1 MRIKLH
7 RGGRRRSMFRSRR
20 RSLLSVLGWGLA
32 AVAVVAL
39 GFFGA
44 MLLQKTPPLSGDGS
58 SDTPA
63 TLPTGTMET
72 TSTTLAPVPPATDA
86 AEAVQGFYLPFSALR
101 DSVTLQGTL
110 EQAAAA
116 GFNSVVFDLKDADG
130 NLYYRFASP
139 QAVQVNSFT
148 VDALSADELRALFST
163 VRGAGLQP
171 IPRLY
176 AFQDHAGARALAGAR
191 ISPTS
196 NSNWV
201 WYDGDPQAGG
211 KAWLNPY
218 ADEAHQYII
227 DLSRELQQAGAAAI
241 IVDGVQFPRQVSSA
255 DFGSSSNT
263 AMSRHE
269 ILTAFIAKL
278 RGQLDGCPII
288 LSSTCEGALGSNTAV
303 YGNNPLTFAPTMAAP
318 TILPNTLPAAI
329 RVGETTI
336 ENTPATLQQTVE
348 ALVGQMVLRT
358 KVMAEDKRP
367 SLAPWLQA
375 EGYTAEQ
382 IRQEMVGCLAG
393 GTASYILYHPQG
405 SYDFAAL
412 KTVG

>member
-1 MRIKLH
+1 MGMKLH
-7 RGGRRRSMFRSRR
+7 RGGGRRSMFRSRR
-20 RSLLSVLGWGLA
+20 RSFLAVFGWGLA

-44 MLLQKTPPLSGDGS
+44 MLLQETPPLSADGP
-58 SDTPA
+58 SDI
-63 TLPTGTMET
+63 PTTQPTNTVQT
-72 TSTTLAPVPPATDA
+72 TDTTHTPVPPAADTTH
-86 AEAVQGFYLPFSALR
+86 AVQGFYLPFSALR

-130 NLYYRFASP
+130 NLYYRFSSP
-139 QAVQVNSFT
+139 QAMQVNSFT
-148 VDALSADELRALFST
+148 ADALSTDDLRALFSAI
-163 VRGAGLQP
+163 RGAGLHP

-176 AFQDHAGARALAGAR
+176 VFQDHAGARALAGAR
-191 ISPTS
+191 ISHVS
-196 NSNWV
+196 NSGWV
-201 WYDGDPQAGG
+201 WYDGDPQADG

-241 IVDGVQFPRQVSSA
+241 ILDGVQFPRQVSSA

-263 AMSRHE
+263 ALSRHE
-269 ILTAFIAKL
+269 ILTAFVAKL
-278 RGQLDGCPII
+278 RGQLDGCPVI

-303 YGNNPLTFAPTMAAP
+303 YGNNPLTFAPAMAAP
-318 TILPNTLPAAI
+318 AILPNTLPAAI

-367 SLAPWLQA
+367 SLSPWLQA

-382 IRQEMVGCLAG
+382 IRQEIAGCLAG
-393 GTASYILYHPQG
+393 GAESYILYHPRG